1 MHASVVEAWL
11 SADFWRDLL
20 APVMPVSAP
29 DARRPAL
36 GPNALRN
43 ALRQFW
49 GWDEIAFQLP
59 FDLTRQR
66 ASLRAERQLGP

>member
-1 MHASVVEAWL
+1 MHASVVDAWL

-20 APVMPVSAP
+20 RPLLPVTAH
-29 DARRPAL
+29 DGRRPLL

-49 GWDEIAFQLP
+49 GWDELAFQLP

-66 ASLRAERQLGP
+66 AEARRAR